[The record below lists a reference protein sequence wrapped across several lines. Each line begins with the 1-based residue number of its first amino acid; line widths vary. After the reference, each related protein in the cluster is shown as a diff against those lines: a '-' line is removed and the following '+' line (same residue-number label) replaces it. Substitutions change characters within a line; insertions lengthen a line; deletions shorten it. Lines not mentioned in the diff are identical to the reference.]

1 MTTTH
6 DLEQFKDLGAGRP
19 APAEVVRLYQQ
30 AFADFGALALRS
42 SRAVPDPTI
51 ADALAIRRSCGSRAT
66 ATPASSPNGSKKRAV
81 PLFEL
86 QSQGH

>member
-6 DLEQFKDLGAGRP
+6 DLEQLKDLGVGRP

-30 AFADFGALALRS
+30 ALADFGALALWS

-51 ADALAIRRSCGSRAT
+51 ADALAITRSLRVEAT
-66 ATPASSPNGSKKRAV
+66 ATPAGSPNGSKKRAV
-81 PLFEL
+81 PLSEL
-86 QSQGH
+86 QSQRH